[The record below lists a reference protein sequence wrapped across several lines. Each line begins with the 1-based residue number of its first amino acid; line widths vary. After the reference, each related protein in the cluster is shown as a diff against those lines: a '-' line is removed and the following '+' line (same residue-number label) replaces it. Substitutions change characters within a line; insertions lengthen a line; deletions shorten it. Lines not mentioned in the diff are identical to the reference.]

1 MSAVGPASQT
11 QYATFEVGG
20 HFLGIPVL
28 EVQEVL
34 RRQLLTPVPLAPPL
48 IAGLINL
55 RGRII
60 PALEMRTLLHLP
72 DRVDTDATL
81 SVVLR
86 TEDGLVS
93 LQVDEIGDVL
103 EIEAGRLERPP
114 VNLDSHVRKFV
125 SGVCRLE
132 EKLLLVLDIGR
143 AIDVSGAYA
152 PAESETIGID

>member
-1 MSAVGPASQT
+1 MSSA

-20 HFLGIPVL
+20 YVLGIGVL

-34 RRQLLTPVPLAPPL
+34 RQQHLTPVPLAPPV

-55 RGRII
+55 RGQII

-72 DRVDTDATL
+72 EALDRENTL

-86 TEDGLVS
+86 TETGLVS

-103 EIEAGRLERPP
+103 VIESASLDAPP
-114 VNLDSHVRKFV
+114 PNLDPHVRRFL
-125 SGVCRLE
+125 SGVCQIAGLTDH
-132 EKLLLVLDIGR
+132 KLLLVLDTAR
-143 AIDVSGAYA
+143 AIDVSAAYGTG
-152 PAESETIGID
+152 ETENERN